1 MACAAFE
8 GEYDKATVLHWL
20 RVFHRRF
27 FTQQFK
33 RSCMPDGPAV
43 LDVSLSPR
51 GAWRMPSDATSALW
65 LRQIDELEAAKSAVL
80 TTGKSYTLSN
90 SHAVTRAD
98 IDDIQSEL
106 AALRTELAAL
116 LRGSVYQPM
125 RLEPTKFY

>member
-1 MACAAFE
+1 MSDTTPVTIT
-8 GEYDKATVLHWL
+8 GATTY
-20 RVFHRRF
+20 RGQRI
-27 FTQQFK
+27 QQ
-33 RSCMPDGPAV
+33 
-43 LDVSLSPR
+43 LQQ
-51 GAWRMPSDATSALW
+51 
-65 LRQIDELEAAKSAVL
+65 QIAELEAAKSAVL

-98 IDDIQSEL
+98 IADIQSEL